1 MRQIEV
7 RIMGQS
13 YLLGCA
19 EGAEQELLEAV
30 AKVDR
35 EMCTIRDGG
44 KLRARERIAVL
55 AALNLAVMLS
65 QKSNTPD
72 DMALT
77 LPLEPA
83 TAPEP
88 NAEYEALIHRID
100 QVLGRDGHLI

>member
-65 QKSNTPD
+65 QKSNTPE
-72 DMALT
+72 MALT

-83 TAPEP
+83 AAPEP